1 VLSAVA
7 ARLALGAAAAAGALH
22 AQPAQAGPALPP
34 AVARAVDGL
43 FAPWAGDTTPGYA
56 VAVLRDGRPVYARGF
71 GLANL
76 DELAPIT
83 PATAF
88 NVASLSKQFTAACL
102 ALVILDGKVRLD
114 DTAAAYVPALA
125 KYHRAGGAPIL
136 VKHLVYMTS
145 GLPDY
150 YTVPRRNG
158 RTWSPYD
165 QFTVDDAIEASLAA
179 DTLKFRPGA
188 RWDYSNV
195 NYMLLT
201 KVVEKASGLPFADFA
216 DRRLFRPLGMTHTQV
231 NADFT
236 AVVPHRALGYNPRTP
251 AAVAQARKEGW
262 YVRDGAGRYAWATNP
277 RTSPHYGGSGVITT
291 LEDLARWDENFYSKR
306 FGGPAFFDL
315 MHRRERFGHP
325 KDNDAFGLV
334 HGRYKGLNTV
344 WYAGGDLG
352 FSSYMLRFP
361 DQRTTVFV
369 LSNMGDGNTTKYA
382 RAVADL
388 VLAPAFALPAPSVE
402 GNAEFVLPGHAGA
415 KTVFVAGDFNN
426 WEPWTT
432 RLARRSDRWVGRVR
446 LAPGT
451 YGYKFV
457 VDDTVWVRDPANPRT
472 GGDPNDPHS
481 VREVPRGR

>member
-1 VLSAVA
+1 VLTPDVTRSID
-7 ARLALGAAAAAGALH
+7 R
-22 AQPAQAGPALPP
+22 
-34 AVARAVDGL
+34 L
-43 FAPWAGDTTPGYA
+43 FAPFAGDSTPGYA
-56 VAVLRDGRPVYARGF
+56 VAVLRDGRPVYWKGY
-71 GLANL
+71 GMANL

-102 ALVILDGKVRLD
+102 AVVILDGKVRLD
-114 DTAAAYVPALA
+114 DTAASYVPALA
-125 KYHRAGGAPIL
+125 KYHAGGRPPIL

-150 YTVPRRNG
+150 YTVPRKHG

-165 QFTVDDAIEASLAA
+165 QFTVDDAIAASLAA
-179 DTLKFRPGA
+179 DTLQFAPGA
-188 RWDYSNV
+188 RWGYSNV

-216 DRRLFRPLGMTHTQV
+216 DRRLFRPLGMAHTQV

-236 AVVPHRALGYNPRTP
+236 AVVPRRALGYNPRTP
-251 AAVAQARKEGW
+251 AVVAQARKEGW
-262 YVRDGAGRYAWATNP
+262 YVREGAGRYAWVTNP
-277 RTSPHYGGSGVITT
+277 RTSPHYGGSGVHTT
-291 LEDLARWDENFYSKR
+291 LEDLARWDENFYTKR
-306 FGGPAFFDL
+306 FGGRPFFDL
-315 MHRRERFGHP
+315 MHRTERFGHP
-325 KDNDAFGLV
+325 KDNDALGLV
-334 HGRYKGLNTV
+334 LGRYKGLNTV

-388 VLAPAFALPAPSVE
+388 VLAPTFTLPAPGLV
-402 GNAEFVLPGHAGA
+402 GNTEFVLPGYAGA
-415 KTVFVAGDFNN
+415 KTVFVAGDFNH

-432 RLARRSDRWVGRVR
+432 RLARRGDRWVGRVQ
-446 LAPGT
+446 LAAGT

-457 VDDTVWVRDPANPRT
+457 VDDTTWVRDPANPRR
-472 GGDPNDPHS
+472 GGDAHDPHS
-481 VREVPRGR
+481 VREVPPGR

>member
-1 VLSAVA
+1 V
-7 ARLALGAAAAAGALH
+7 
-22 AQPAQAGPALPP
+22 
-34 AVARAVDGL
+34 
-43 FAPWAGDTTPGYA
+43 
-56 VAVLRDGRPVYARGF
+56 
-71 GLANL
+71 
-76 DELAPIT
+76 
-83 PATAF
+83 F

-102 ALVILDGKVRLD
+102 ALTILDGKVRLE

-150 YTVPRRNG
+150 YTVPRKNG

-165 QFTVDDAIEASLAA
+165 QFTVDDAIAASLAA
-179 DTLKFRPGA
+179 DTLKFRPGT

-216 DRRLFRPLGMTHTQV
+216 DRRLFRPLGMAHTQV

-251 AAVAQARKEGW
+251 GVVAQARKEGW
-262 YVRDGAGRYAWATNP
+262 YVREGAGRYAWVTNP
-277 RTSPHYGGSGVITT
+277 RTSPHYGGSGVHTT
-291 LEDLARWDENFYSKR
+291 LEDLARWDRNFHTQR
-306 FGGPAFFDL
+306 FGGRAFFDL
-315 MHRRERFGHP
+315 MHRRERFAHP

-334 HGRYKGLNTV
+334 LGRYKGLNTV

-361 DQRTTVFV
+361 DQRTTVIV
-369 LSNMGDGNTTKYA
+369 LSNLGDGNTTKYA

-388 VLAPAFALPAPSVE
+388 VLASQFTLPEPSLS
-402 GNAEFVLPGHAGA
+402 GNAEFVLPGHADA
-415 KTVFVAGDFNN
+415 RTVFVAGDFNN

-432 RLARRSDRWVGRVR
+432 RLARRGGRWVARVP

-457 VDDTVWVRDPANPRT
+457 VDDTTWVRDPANPRQ
-472 GGDPNDPHS
+472 GGDPHDPHS
-481 VREVPRGR
+481 VLEVPPRVSPER